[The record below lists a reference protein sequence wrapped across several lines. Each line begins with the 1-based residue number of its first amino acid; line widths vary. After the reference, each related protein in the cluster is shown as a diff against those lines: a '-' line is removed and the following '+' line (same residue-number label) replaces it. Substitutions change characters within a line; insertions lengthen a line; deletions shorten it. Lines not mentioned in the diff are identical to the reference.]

1 VAHSDGLRSAEGTLR
16 CPISA
21 THDKYDEAHYFL
33 ERMMRE
39 YHRPH
44 PFRWNLN
51 AFLQALRAVDYMI
64 RSELGD
70 RDDFQ
75 AWYVERIQDAAGD
88 LRRIIDARNTVVHEG
103 MLQRQSVFESGL
115 FRGRRFKLLCPVEVP
130 WYMPS
135 EVILERTKVAFTGF
149 LIDEDHSAIGEQ
161 LGVRRRW
168 KVEELGDEEVLTV
181 CDRAWL
187 QAAEIVIAA
196 HIFAEPRFEDRRAGE
211 EMRAPWHDVNKVNVL
226 LESDLDSTL
235 LQKWGWPDDVLE
247 LVGENPLSRR

>member
-1 VAHSDGLRSAEGTLR
+1 MAHSDGLRRAEGTLR
-16 CPISA
+16 CPIRA

-51 AFLQALRAVDYMI
+51 AFLQALRTVDYMI

-70 RDDFQ
+70 RDDFK
-75 AWYVERIQDAAGD
+75 AWYDRQIDAASED
-88 LRRIIDARNTVVHEG
+88 LQRIIRARTIVVHEG
-103 MLQRQSVFESGL
+103 MLQRESVFESGL
-115 FRGRRFKLLCPVEVP
+115 FRGRRFKLLCPVEIP
-130 WYMPS
+130 WYTPS

-168 KVEELGDEEVLTV
+168 KVAELGDEEVLTI

-196 HIFAEPRFEDRRAGE
+196 HIFAEPRFDETRSHE

-226 LESDLDSTL
+226 LESDLDPTL
-235 LQKWGWPDDVLE
+235 IQNWGWPDWAEE
-247 LVGENPLSRR
+247 LVGESPLR